1 MENTTKLYYLQYSN
15 DIAIQLYVIK
25 FVSDLRQARIKI
37 EMVDKIKP
45 YIYCILLPT
54 KLVLPIKHS

>member
-45 YIYCILLPT
+45 YIYCIGTST
-54 KLVLPIKHS
+54 KTVFKH